1 MARSPS
7 RRSECLYRPT
17 GAVRLCGSVG
27 VRVLPVPWYSGTCPP
42 GSSGLLWASWA
53 ETPSSGPETSQ
64 GCQATS
70 RTSTPWLGA
79 RAHLW
84 RTSFSGRRR
93 IRRRTTSCFAP
104 RLWRGAAPSDKGEVR
119 RVDGAVAMLGPDE
132 EIRGAVRLLFETRRT
147 GSTAAVGRH
156 LRKQQIARPQRIL
169 TAPRAATL
177 VPGEQGGDPV
187 PGMSSVAVKRYKVS
201 GGLHSV
207 GVSVVSGIRIAVV
220 PLQRAD
226 LQARRRDIGDGG
238 LQLRHRGAPSRGGG
252 WCRCLQGR
260 SDPVVHGRGA
270 EEQQGRERRV
280 VQLRRQRQPS
290 PCGAVLC
297 RYSETVPTPTAQAWA
312 IAPVGQ
318 SQLVLEPGAP
328 HESSSSAASAPASP
342 RPPVGIRW
350 KRAAIR
356 GTDERSG

>member
-1 MARSPS
+1 MNAFIVRPAPFAFVDLSGCASCRFLGTAALARLEAVACSGRPG
-7 RRSECLYRPT
+7 RRL
-17 GAVRLCGSVG
+17 
-27 VRVLPVPWYSGTCPP
+27 RVLARRHPRGVKRHPGLRRPGLEQELISG
-42 GSSGLLWASWA
+42 
-53 ETPSSGPETSQ
+53 GPRFRGGDVSDD
-64 GCQATS
+64 
-70 RTSTPWLGA
+70 A
-79 RAHLW
+79 RLRAL
-84 RTSFSGRRR
+84 
-93 IRRRTTSCFAP
+93 P
-104 RLWRGAAPSDKGEVR
+104 RGLWRGAAPSDKGEVW

-132 EIRGAVRLLFETRRT
+132 EIRGAVRLLLETRRT

-177 VPGEQGGDPV
+177 VPGEQGGDRV

-201 GGLHSV
+201 GGLHGV

-238 LQLRHRGAPSRGGG
+238 LQFRHRGAPSRGGG

-290 PCGAVLC
+290 PC
-297 RYSETVPTPTAQAWA
+297 
-312 IAPVGQ
+312 
-318 SQLVLEPGAP
+318 
-328 HESSSSAASAPASP
+328 
-342 RPPVGIRW
+342 
-350 KRAAIR
+350 
-356 GTDERSG
+356 